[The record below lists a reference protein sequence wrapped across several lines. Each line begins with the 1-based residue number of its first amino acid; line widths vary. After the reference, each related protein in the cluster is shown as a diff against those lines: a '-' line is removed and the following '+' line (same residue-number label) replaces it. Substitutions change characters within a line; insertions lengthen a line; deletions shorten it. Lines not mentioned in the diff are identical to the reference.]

1 MSDHNALL
9 KEESTVAKKPLTPGE
24 KDKFLDF
31 LTRATPDELNEFIK
45 KNGKLN
51 TTNDRLFVFQWDK
64 LKQKDE

>member
-1 MSDHNALL
+1 M
-9 KEESTVAKKPLTPGE
+9 AKKPLTPGE

-51 TTNDRLFVFQWDK
+51 TTNDRLFVFQWDN